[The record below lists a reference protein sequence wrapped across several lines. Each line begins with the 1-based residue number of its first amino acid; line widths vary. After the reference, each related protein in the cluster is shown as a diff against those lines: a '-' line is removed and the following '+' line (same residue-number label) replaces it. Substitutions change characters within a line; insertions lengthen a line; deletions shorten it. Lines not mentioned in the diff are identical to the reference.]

1 MMGKPQ
7 ITVRLSP
14 SLLVELNQHIEP
26 TDTSK
31 TDVVV
36 SVIAKELVC
45 ANLVLLSQRM
55 AEVERMVEELLVKL
69 ILILKAELLEGVVK
83 CQKNISLKISA
94 MVLV

>member
-1 MMGKPQ
+1 MGKPQ

>member
-55 AEVERMVEELLVKL
+55 AEVERMVEELLAKL

-83 CQKNISLKISA
+83 C
-94 MVLV
+94 